1 MLNSCDHVFDC
12 IEMGQGY
19 HFHNGEVRREGGEG
33 WPGHLHQPLLQH
45 PARGRLGGL
54 RGEHEPHLRLVTSAQ

>member
-19 HFHNGEVRREGGEG
+19 HFHNGEVRREGG
-33 WPGHLHQPLLQH
+33 
-45 PARGRLGGL
+45 
-54 RGEHEPHLRLVTSAQ
+54 GEAGQATFTSRYYNTRHVAVWGDSGENMNHTSVW